1 MTEIVI
7 EDNVPVPTTTIV
19 EPIEPVVHVEPEKE
33 YRFQPKD
40 EQGRKLGGEQV
51 IKYKTNEEL
60 ADKLAE
66 QNTFLVRKLREQT
79 RKNRLGISDTENIPE
94 GATKFELPLEFK
106 ARQLTPDERVQ
117 LSRDLLD
124 PERCEQATN
133 TMFESAVG
141 VTPSVLRDTL
151 SRLSQNEM
159 SLLARVESD
168 AFMAANRDYYK
179 CKENSD
185 AVTGWMIKNNLAPL
199 QQNFQLAYD
208 TLKKDDVLLIGGG
221 TVLNTP
227 APNVPVQEPIVPEVP
242 VSEPIIPVR
251 EEILESVVPVAPVR
265 TVAPPATGLTR
276 VPSVDGEPPK
286 AAKYTLRQVNNM
298 DGETYKQKLLHEKGF
313 AKLVQDLEDEAAA
326 NRGRR

>member
-1 MTEIVI
+1 MSETII
-7 EDNVPVPTTTIV
+7 EDNVPMPEPVV
-19 EPIEPVVHVEPEKE
+19 EPIVPIVEPEKE
-33 YRFQPKD
+33 YRYQPKD

-106 ARQLTPDERVQ
+106 PRQLTPDERVQ

-124 PERCEQATN
+124 PERCEQATT

-141 VTPSVLRDTL
+141 VTPTVLRDTL

-168 AFMAANRDYYK
+168 AFMASNKDYYR

-185 AVTGWMIKNNLAPL
+185 AITGWMIKNNLAPL

-208 TLKKDDVLLIGGG
+208 TLKKDDVLLFGGG

-227 APNVPVQEPIVPEVP
+227 APVVAPITPVVAPSEEVAPIEPIVP
-242 VSEPIIPVR
+242 SR
-251 EEILESVVPVAPVR
+251 EAILEPVVPVR
-265 TVAPPATGLTR
+265 IAPPPTGLTR
-276 VPSVDGEPPK
+276 VPSADGEPPK
-286 AAKYTLRQVNNM
+286 AVKYTLKQVNDM

-313 AKLVQDLEDEAAA
+313 AKLVQDLEDEAASK
-326 NRGRR
+326 RGRR

>member
-1 MTEIVI
+1 MEENMIEANTPIGEPIVP
-7 EDNVPVPTTTIV
+7 EPVVPV
-19 EPIEPVVHVEPEKE
+19 EPIVELEKE

-199 QQNFQLAYD
+199 QQNFLCIYNN
-208 TLKKDDVLLIGGG
+208 LKKDDVLLVGGG

-251 EEILESVVPVAPVR
+251 EEILESVVPVPVR

-286 AAKYTLRQVNNM
+286 AARSEEQTSEL
-298 DGETYKQKLLHEKGF
+298 
-313 AKLVQDLEDEAAA
+313 
-326 NRGRR
+326 